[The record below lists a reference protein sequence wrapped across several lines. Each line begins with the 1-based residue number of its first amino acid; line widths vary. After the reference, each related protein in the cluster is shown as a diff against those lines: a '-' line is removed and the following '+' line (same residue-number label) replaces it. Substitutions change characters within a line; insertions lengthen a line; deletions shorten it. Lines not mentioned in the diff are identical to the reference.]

1 MAMTF
6 LKKVEKLDKLK
17 SVKYHLHAHLGDY
30 EPDRPKKLVHA
41 SELTKEDEL
50 CPREYALT
58 DVLKTKPARHYL
70 STSENVTYTMG
81 RVLQD
86 LIADTFAEIG
96 KAIGH
101 WRCQACSHLHEF
113 QSRPLRC
120 EKCGFKVFKSE
131 EVRFQSALSGAS
143 CGIDL
148 LLAMGEPKLRPVE
161 IKTMDKEQFKTLVA
175 PLAEHKLRT
184 TYYLRLIA
192 ESDHSWAT
200 MVSTERSTI
209 LYVSKGGYG
218 CQDDTLKGWGLR
230 DQFSPFKEFTVERN
244 DAMTEALHRR
254 AKVVKD
260 FRDGKVGMPHGLC
273 STALSKRAK
282 YCPQRTACFSG
293 EHPPVYNWKG
303 GA

>member
-1 MAMTF
+1 M
-6 LKKVEKLDKLK
+6 
-17 SVKYHLHAHLGDY
+17 
-30 EPDRPKKLVHA
+30 
-41 SELTKEDEL
+41 
-50 CPREYALT
+50 
-58 DVLKTKPARHYL
+58 
-70 STSENVTYTMG
+70 
-81 RVLQD
+81 
-86 LIADTFAEIG
+86 
-96 KAIGH
+96 
-101 WRCQACSHLHEF
+101 
-113 QSRPLRC
+113 
-120 EKCGFKVFKSE
+120 
-131 EVRFQSALSGAS
+131 
-143 CGIDL
+143 

-161 IKTMDKEQFKTLVA
+161 IKTMDKDQFKTLVA

-184 TYYLRLIA
+184 TYYLRIIA

-230 DQFSPFKEFTVERN
+230 EQFSPFKEFTVERN
-244 DAMTEALHRR
+244 DAMTEALDRR

-273 STALSKRAK
+273 VTALSKRAK
-282 YCPQRTACFSG
+282 FCPQRAACFSG